1 MKQLLLWSDA
11 EIAPAGPARVER
23 KKRKAKL
30 CSACK
35 AKLPKKPRSVMPVGH
50 AFQTVQGIL
59 IDRLDSLTDDIA
71 RIVGDEVGRRWDA
84 DPRQLASC
92 AGRII
97 DALNYRFFP
106 EAYEDG
112 EQYTPDPAGRMS
124 YEEELIWKDVVVVE
138 DGKHVK
144 KKMAE
149 YVRVPHKI
157 AGSLVPRL
165 PTIAIYARHLLDL
178 GRQSPVCQ
186 SLPGVFTDAELAR
199 LGERIEKRHGH
210 QRG

>member
-1 MKQLLLWSDA
+1 MKQLLLWQDA
-11 EIAPAGPARVER
+11 VIVPARGPRVER

-30 CSACK
+30 CQACK

-59 IDRLDSLTDDIA
+59 IKRLDSLTDDIA
-71 RIVGDEVGRRWDA
+71 RIVGEEVGRRWDA

-97 DALNYRFFP
+97 DAINYRFFP

-112 EQYTPDPAGRMS
+112 EQYTPDPSGRV
-124 YEEELIWKDVVVVE
+124 DVPPNE
-138 DGKHVK
+138 IG
-144 KKMAE
+144 
-149 YVRVPHKI
+149 
-157 AGSLVPRL
+157 LVPRL

-178 GRQSPVCQ
+178 GRQSPVCE
-186 SLPGVFTDAELAR
+186 SLPGVFSDGELAR